1 MYRHIKKHDL
11 DKYLLVIVGAFVF
24 SFGVNLF
31 TVPMGLFNGG
41 VVGLSQ
47 IFRTIIIDK
56 LHVPLPK
63 NIDVSGIIYFLIN
76 IPLLFLAYKQISKH
90 FFHKTVLYVVAQ
102 TFFLTLIPIP
112 KEAIISDVTA
122 ACLTGAIVCGFGC
135 GLALRAGGSAGGTDI
150 LGIFF
155 TKKYRDF
162 SVGKLGTWF
171 NALVYIACAV
181 LFNVEIAIYSII
193 YSVFMNF
200 VVDKF
205 HVQNVMTTALIITK
219 SDKLE
224 ASILSELTRGVTYWN
239 GTGAYT
245 KEGVYVLLTAISKY
259 EVNKLKLIVKE
270 HDKHAF
276 IIFVNRVSVS
286 GNFEKRLT

>member
-1 MYRHIKKHDL
+1 MYLHIKKYDI
-11 DKYLLVIVGAFVF
+11 DKYLLVLAGAFIF
-24 SFGVNLF
+24 SLGVNLF
-31 TVPMGLFNGG
+31 TVPMGLYNGG
-41 VVGLSQ
+41 VIGLSQ
-47 IFRTIIIDK
+47 IIRTILIDK
-56 LHVPLPK
+56 LRIPLPSS
-63 NIDVSGIIYFLIN
+63 IDISGIIYFIVN
-76 IPLLFLAYKQISKH
+76 VPLLFLAYKQISKH

-122 ACLTGAIVCGFGC
+122 ACLTGAIVCGFGG

-155 TKKYRDF
+155 TKKYKDF
-162 SVGKLGTWF
+162 SVGKLSTWF
-171 NALVYIACAV
+171 NAVIYFACAL
-181 LFNVEIAIYSII
+181 LFNIEIAIYSII

-200 VVDKF
+200 VIDKF
-205 HVQNVMTTALIITK
+205 HVQNVMTTAMIITK
-219 SDKLE
+219 SDKLQS
-224 ASILSELTRGVTYWN
+224 AILSELTRGVTYWP

-245 KEGVYVLLTAISKY
+245 KEGVYVLFTAISKY
-259 EVNKLKLIVKE
+259 EVNKLKLIAKE

-276 IIFVNRVSVS
+276 IVFFNRVSVS

>member
-1 MYRHIKKHDL
+1 MHNLLKKYDF
-11 DKYLLVIVGAFVF
+11 DKYALVLIG
-24 SFGVNLF
+24 SFIFALGVNIF
-31 TVPMGLFNGG
+31 TVPIGLYNGG
-41 VVGLSQ
+41 VIGLSQ
-47 IFRTIIIDK
+47 IIRTILIDK
-56 LHVPLPK
+56 LHAPIPA
-63 NIDVSGIIYFLIN
+63 NIDISGIIYFIIN
-76 IPLLFLAYKQISKH
+76 IPLLFLAYRQISRH
-90 FFHKTVLYVVAQ
+90 FFNKTVLYVIAQ

-112 KEAIISDVTA
+112 KEVIISDITA
-122 ACLTGAIVCGFGC
+122 ACLTGAIICGFGG

-162 SVGKLGTWF
+162 SVGKLGTLF
-171 NALVYIACAV
+171 NAFVYLACAI

-193 YSVFMNF
+193 FSVFLNF

-205 HVQNVMTTALIITK
+205 HVQNVMTSAIIITK
-219 SDKLE
+219 SDKLQS
-224 ASILSELTRGVTYWN
+224 AILSDLTRGVTYWP

-245 KEGVYVLLTAISKY
+245 KEGFYVLFTAISKY

-270 HDKHAF
+270 HDPHAF
-276 IIFVNRVSVS
+276 IVFFNRVSVS

>member
-1 MYRHIKKHDL
+1 
-11 DKYLLVIVGAFVF
+11 
-24 SFGVNLF
+24 
-31 TVPMGLFNGG
+31 
-41 VVGLSQ
+41 
-47 IFRTIIIDK
+47 
-56 LHVPLPK
+56 
-63 NIDVSGIIYFLIN
+63 
-76 IPLLFLAYKQISKH
+76 
-90 FFHKTVLYVVAQ
+90 
-102 TFFLTLIPIP
+102 
-112 KEAIISDVTA
+112 
-122 ACLTGAIVCGFGC
+122 
-135 GLALRAGGSAGGTDI
+135 
-150 LGIFF
+150 
-155 TKKYRDF
+155 
-162 SVGKLGTWF
+162 
-171 NALVYIACAV
+171 
-181 LFNVEIAIYSII
+181 
-193 YSVFMNF
+193 MNF